1 MNEKMFISLA
11 RNNIK
16 KNKGVFFP
24 FALSASSMIALYY
37 VISSVSASV
46 VESDGFYGYETVR
59 GVLYLGSWICCIFAA
74 GVIFY
79 TNGFLLKQRSKEL
92 GLYSILGME
101 KRHIAKALFW
111 EMVFLGSGCIEI
123 GRASCRERVFST
135 V

>member
-46 VESDGFYGYETVR
+46 VEATGFTVMKR
-59 GVLYLGSWICCIFAA
+59 CASCSIWGPGFAA
-74 GVIFY
+74 Y
-79 TNGFLLKQRSKEL
+79 LQPEL
-92 GLYSILGME
+92 FFI
-101 KRHIAKALFW
+101 RTAF
-111 EMVFLGSGCIEI
+111 C
-123 GRASCRERVFST
+123 
-135 V
+135 